1 MWFFTEMS
9 EGSPINS
16 LIQPVLGRLVKRAVA
31 AMEEYQSKKSL
42 LPRLTSE
49 NVVTEEDE
57 EALSRALGGTTRL
70 VSRKQG
76 SNPGSRS
83 GTSETESLPPSSPRE
98 TESPSLNR
106 MDSSPS
112 PQYPATSPAATLVPP
127 FSHTGSP
134 RTEWHNSWGLPES
147 QYTYPMY
154 PTNTANTQWPTATPG
169 GWYNPQPTQFHDP
182 TSLPPQHQH
191 TNLHHQQPPYL
202 TVDVTMGNAFP
213 SFGQTSSAL
222 SGAMSPYDYPQQQ
235 QQQQALPQNP
245 AHAQSWQNLFNEM
258 GANYS

>member
-1 MWFFTEMS
+1 MS
-9 EGSPINS
+9 EGSLINS
-16 LIQPVLGRLVKRAVA
+16 LMQPVLGRLVKRAVA
-31 AMEEYQSKKSL
+31 SMEEYQSKKSL
-42 LPRLTSE
+42 LPMLTFE
-49 NVVTEEDE
+49 NVATEEDE

-76 SNPGSRS
+76 SNAGSR

-98 TESPSLNR
+98 VESLSLNR
-106 MDSSPS
+106 MDSSS
-112 PQYPATSPAATLVPP
+112 PPQHPASSPAATLVPP
-127 FSHTGSP
+127 FSHNGSP
-134 RTEWHNSWGLPES
+134 RTEWHNNWGLPES
-147 QYTYPMY
+147 QYTYPTY

-169 GWYNPQPTQFHDP
+169 GWYNNPQPVQFHDP

-191 TNLHHQQPPYL
+191 PHLHHQQPPYL

-235 QQQQALPQNP
+235 QQAPPQNN
-245 AHAQSWQNLFNEM
+245 AHAQSWHNLFNEM